1 MAVSVMTIEGGDL
14 FYVSRPAEASED
26 SLLFVH
32 GAGGTHKHWGYQL
45 QALEQVN
52 RYAVD
57 LPGHGRSGGSGQTSI
72 RGYAESL
79 LQFMDT
85 LAVDQATMVGHSM
98 GGAIAQYLALEHPAR
113 VAGLV
118 LVGSG
123 ARLRVLPSLLDR
135 MLVDFPASV
144 DDLLGW
150 AFGPHA
156 DPELVRLGHE
166 EWMNNDPAVVH
177 GDFSACDVF
186 DVMGRLGEIR
196 CPTLVVCGE
205 EDSLTPPKYA
215 RYLRDS
221 IPGAVLV
228 LIPGAGHM
236 VMLEQPESVTR
247 AITEFLAERRNG
259 DAYSPE
265 G

>member
-1 MAVSVMTIEGGDL
+1 MSVVNIAGQDI
-14 FYVSRPAEASED
+14 FYVFRPARD
-26 SLLFVH
+26 GGNTLVFIH

-45 QALEQVN
+45 QGLEQVD
-52 RYAVD
+52 RYALD
-57 LPGHGRSGGSGQTSI
+57 LPGHGRSSGSGRTSI
-72 RGYAESL
+72 SGYEGVVL
-79 LQFMDT
+79 RFMDS
-85 LAVDQATMVGHSM
+85 LELDRATIVGHSM

-113 VAGLV
+113 VGGFV

-123 ARLRVLPSLLDR
+123 ARLRVLPSLLGR
-135 MLVDFPASV
+135 MLVDFPATV

-150 AFGPHA
+150 AFSPQA
-156 DPELVRLGHE
+156 DPDLVRSGRE
-166 EWMNNDPAVVH
+166 EWLENDPRIVH

-186 DVMGRLGEIR
+186 DVMEKLGEIR
-196 CPTLVVCGE
+196 CPTLVICGE

-221 IPGAVLV
+221 IPGAVLA

-236 VMLEQPESVTR
+236 VMLEQPEAVNR

-259 DAYSPE
+259 DA
-265 G
+265 